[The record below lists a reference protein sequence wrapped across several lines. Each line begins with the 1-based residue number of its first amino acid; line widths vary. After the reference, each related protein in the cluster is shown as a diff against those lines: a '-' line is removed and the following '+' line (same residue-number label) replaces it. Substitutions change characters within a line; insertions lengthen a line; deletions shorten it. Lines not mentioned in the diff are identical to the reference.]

1 MPCLKNYGDLQKEL
15 EKQKNENNSKRKS
28 EVAIMERKAR

>member
-1 MPCLKNYGDLQKEL
+1 MPYLKNYGDLQKEL
-15 EKQKNENNSKRKS
+15 EKKNENNIKRKS